1 MRPALEAQTRPHR
14 SHVNPE
20 RFAGV
25 GGAAGAGV
33 GADEDE
39 RATNSFMRIILPD
52 YASLQK
58 RGKADYY
65 RGKDRIRG
73 RKKHHK
79 AVWYPRRTRQRQ
91 S

>member
-33 GADEDE
+33 GADGDE
-39 RATNSFMRIILPD
+39 KESNPFMRIMQPAFAGL
-52 YASLQK
+52 AAEVNGSLYK
-58 RGKADYY
+58 VMDLVRE
-65 RGKDRIRG
+65 
-73 RKKHHK
+73 KKNQF
-79 AVWYPRRTRQRQ
+79 VVQPPE
-91 S
+91 

>member
-33 GADEDE
+33 GADGTGWAG
-39 RATNSFMRIILPD
+39 AT
-52 YASLQK
+52 
-58 RGKADYY
+58 
-65 RGKDRIRG
+65 KDG
-73 RKKHHK
+73 TGVVGG
-79 AVWYPRRTRQRQ
+79 AVWAG
-91 S
+91 SSF